1 VTTFND
7 YSTIIE
13 HQETVDRFVNFCNK
27 FLDLKNDCSLSLL
40 DKPEEGMTTGC
51 YNPVDKS
58 IKVVSGPR
66 ALVDIL
72 RSIAHELVHAKQD
85 QEMRH
90 MPGSGED
97 GSPIEN
103 EAHALAGLIMR
114 KFEKDNKHIYEQ

>member
-1 VTTFND
+1 MPWLC
-7 YSTIIE
+7 
-13 HQETVDRFVNFCNK
+13 CNLHTNAVHAG
-27 FLDLKNDCSLSLL
+27 FELH
-40 DKPEEGMTTGC
+40 E
-51 YNPVDKS
+51 VDKS

-85 QEMRH
+85 QEMRL